1 MDGDIAIDIEMRE
14 LPLYRSVPLLSE
26 PRSIRVLDLEAST
39 EYNDPLVGG
48 LRAISL
54 DDCCPFT
61 ALSYTWGDPTTS
73 HTLWLNKNGVSLEI
87 TKNCFKALRQL
98 RHNYGAITIWVD
110 AICINQADDR
120 EKEIQLPLMGEIYM
134 WAEVVYVWLGTE
146 TKASLQAL
154 EALSRAASFN
164 YLPIDPDRT
173 SRNLPSW
180 SEKARLA
187 LKLLPP
193 YLNYG
198 MVRKLIFNFRLTN
211 AVEHQLVELLS
222 RPWFSRAWTFQE
234 IILASEAVFLCGPA
248 AYRLDILARGV
259 EFFNEPDPIASFSS
273 YERTIANGA
282 RIPDQDMYHKT
293 PYLGYSFPMEGEAFR
308 RALQLWLSIE
318 RPTTTRNGRQ
328 VRKQLPSGQSFNDYQ
343 KPYANIHDFI
353 IWNSV
358 FGLYLN
364 SLIAHGLLIAPFL
377 LIVVLVVK
385 ATEALTYALI
395 CGLAAAFALI
405 FMPLLPRRRPRKG
418 YGSSQS
424 KEDFVLEGLVQAL
437 RQRKAGVPKDRSYAL
452 YGILE
457 NLQLKLP
464 QPDYRKSQGL
474 VYHELFINLM
484 RWRPAFVILLIDC
497 GHSSEGRDAE
507 MADAPT
513 WVPDWNRLAND
524 GAAMTE
530 TFLSMKRTINVI
542 PGQSPYFRLNSNSR
556 ELVVRGQWVGCH
568 IAYCTDKFEVQSLT
582 PEEAFNN
589 IALLNQPLVHI
600 VEWISRAKS
609 IKAESHSSSD
619 WRKHPV
625 ASFWEYINGIGP
637 GYDIPIK
644 FFHETL
650 TQRPLQSEQSESIER
665 YQWSPFEA
673 INKAL
678 YEAQGYSP
686 SVAFE
691 ALMRVIHKDKR
702 ALWYIV
708 EVIFGLS
715 CNEGR
720 LFVTSDGTVG
730 CAYKHI
736 QVNDQLALVAGV
748 PAPLILRP
756 HKTTSPPLP
765 ADGHEVV
772 ASAFVP
778 EWNEGKA
785 LKKDQLE
792 EIKLI

>member
-1 MDGDIAIDIEMRE
+1 MDGDIAIEIEIQE
-14 LPLYRSVPLLSE
+14 LPLYRSVE

-39 EYNDPLVGG
+39 EYNDPLVGS
-48 LRAISL
+48 LRTISL
-54 DDCCPFT
+54 DDEGSSFT
-61 ALSYTWGDPTTS
+61 ALSYTWGDPTAKR
-73 HTLWLNKNGVSLEI
+73 TLWLNKNGVSLEI
-87 TKNCFKALRQL
+87 TTSCFRALRQL

-154 EALSRAASFN
+154 EALSGAASFN

-173 SRNLPSW
+173 SRSLPTW

-198 MVRKLIFNFRLTN
+198 MIRKLIFNVRLTN

-234 IILASEAVFLCGPA
+234 IILASEAVVLCGPA
-248 AYRLDILARGV
+248 AYRLDVLARGV

-273 YERTIANGA
+273 YERTVANGV
-282 RIPDQDMYHKT
+282 RIPDRDMYHKT
-293 PYLGYSFPMEGEAFR
+293 PYLGYSFPKEGEAFR
-308 RALQLWLSIE
+308 RALQLWLSID
-318 RPTTTRNGRQ
+318 RPTTRNGRQ
-328 VRKQLPSGQSFNDYQ
+328 VRKQLRSGQSFNDYQ
-343 KPYANIHDFI
+343 KPYANIHDSI

-358 FGLYLN
+358 FGLYIN
-364 SLIAHGLLIAPFL
+364 SLVAHGLLIAPIL
-377 LIVVLVVK
+377 VVVALVVK
-385 ATEALTYALI
+385 ATDALTYVLI
-395 CGLAAAFALI
+395 SAAGAAFALI
-405 FMPLLPRRRPRKG
+405 FMPLLPRRRPRKA
-418 YGSSQS
+418 YGSSKS
-424 KEDFVLEGLVQAL
+424 KEDFVFEGLVQAL

-474 VYHELFINLM
+474 VYYELFINLM

-497 GHSSEGRDAE
+497 GHGSEGRDVE

-530 TFLSMKRTINVI
+530 SFLSMKRMINVI
-542 PGQSPYFRLNSNSR
+542 PGHPPYFRLDSNSR
-556 ELVVRGQWVGCH
+556 ELVVRGQWIECQ
-568 IAYCTDKFEVQSLT
+568 IAYCTDKFEVASLT
-582 PEEAFNN
+582 PREAYDN
-589 IALLNQPLVHI
+589 IALLNGPLSNI
-600 VEWISRAKS
+600 VGWICKAKS
-609 IKAESHSSSD
+609 IKAGGPHSSSD
-619 WRKHPV
+619 QHKNPV
-625 ASFWEYINGIGP
+625 VSFWNRINGIGP

-644 FFHETL
+644 FFHEIL
-650 TQRPLQSEQSESIER
+650 TQRPLVSEQSENIER
-665 YQWSPFEA
+665 YQWSVFEA
-673 INKAL
+673 VNQAL
-678 YEAQGYSP
+678 HEAQEYSP
-686 SVAFE
+686 AVAFE
-691 ALMRVIHKDKR
+691 AIMRVVRKDR
-702 ALWYIV
+702 RTLWYIV
-708 EVIFGLS
+708 EAIFDLS

-736 QVNDQLALVAGV
+736 EVNDRLALVAGV

-756 HKTTSPPLP
+756 RKITSPPLLP
-765 ADGHEVV
+765 GDDGYEVV

-785 LKKDQLE
+785 MKKDQLE
-792 EIKLI
+792 EIKLV